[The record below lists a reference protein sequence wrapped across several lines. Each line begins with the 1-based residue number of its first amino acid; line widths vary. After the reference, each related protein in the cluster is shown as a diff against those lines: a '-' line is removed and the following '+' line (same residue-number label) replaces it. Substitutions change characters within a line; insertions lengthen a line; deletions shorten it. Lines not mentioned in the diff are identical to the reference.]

1 LSRSVI
7 GFAGPPGDEAKQI
20 PDSAFVSGGGFGQ
33 DWMRKIP
40 GSGRVLPSK
49 WARRRG
55 VASRLGSRRD
65 RLGVCQGLLGVAVD
79 KGAYDLEVLILLLEL
94 DQVSAV
100 LEHNELRA
108 GHGVGDVLR

>member
-1 LSRSVI
+1 MI

-49 WARRRG
+49 WPGGEAWRLAWEVGGTAWECARGYLAWR
-55 VASRLGSRRD
+55 SI
-65 RLGVCQGLLGVAVD
+65 
-79 KGAYDLEVLILLLEL
+79 KEL
-94 DQVSAV
+94 TIW
-100 LEHNELRA
+100 RY
-108 GHGVGDVLR
+108 

>member
-1 LSRSVI
+1 MSRSVTDLV
-7 GFAGPPGDEAKQI
+7 GLTVAK
-20 PDSAFVSGGGFGQ
+20 PFRTPTLRLFGAE
-33 DWMRKIP
+33 
-40 GSGRVLPSK
+40 GSGKTGCARFPVLG
-49 WARRRG
+49 AFAFEVAQRRG

-79 KGAYDLEVLILLLEL
+79 KGAHDLEVLILLLEL

-108 GHGVGDVLR
+108 GHGAGDVLR

>member
-1 LSRSVI
+1 
-7 GFAGPPGDEAKQI
+7 
-20 PDSAFVSGGGFGQ
+20 
-33 DWMRKIP
+33 M
-40 GSGRVLPSK
+40 
-49 WARRRG
+49 
-55 VASRLGSRRD
+55 
-65 RLGVCQGLLGVAVD
+65 AVD